1 MAHWLDRQNR
11 TALWVVSLCFMA
23 LGAALLFSTLPSQA
37 DNSIPSATPET
48 AGQSPDRAAGDAV
61 PEAAAMPT
69 LIPVRLALPQPFPP
83 SLTDSLQAWLQQH
96 PEIQVI
102 TDTQTADLSLTMDLA
117 GDVAVERVYVP
128 VARFATV
135 QDEVAASDLLAL
147 WMRGPEGAQPPLA
160 VDADTAA
167 ALSLLW
173 GPPAQVEI
181 FADVPALA
189 TALWQ
194 SPGRLGIV
202 PFDRLVPELKA
213 LTIAGND
220 PTDNQFT
227 PDEYP
232 LVLRLS
238 LTSRPDAEP
247 LAASLRQSLVEA
259 GAHTNRNPDK
269 LTTLIMTGVTAM
281 ARMTALRMEQKGYDY
296 PAKIIGPALSAADLT
311 HISNEIPF
319 VAGCEVDPT
328 ENNLTLCSKPE
339 YLQALRDVGVDLV
352 GLTGNH
358 LNDFGA
364 TASLA
369 SLQFYADQN
378 LPTYGGGANAAAAWQ
393 PLLVEHNGNRLVFVG
408 ANSFGPVG
416 AWATADSPGAAAY
429 SLEAMT
435 QAIAGARQQFQPD
448 LVLAEMQ
455 WEESYDT
462 LPIQSQQEGFRQIKA
477 AGADIVT
484 GVQSHVPQGMEFR
497 DGGLILYGLGNLFF
511 DQMWSQPTRE
521 GLIPRHTIYDGRL
534 LSTKLLTTMLEDFA
548 QPRWTTEQ
556 EREDLLERVF
566 TASGWW

>member
-1 MAHWLDRQNR
+1 MANWLDRQNR
-11 TALWVVSLCFMA
+11 AVLWAASLFLMA
-23 LGAALLFSTLPSQA
+23 VGAALLVSTLLQPANSLPAAPSEA
-37 DNSIPSATPET
+37 PDRLSGGT
-48 AGQSPDRAAGDAV
+48 AGV
-61 PEAAAMPT
+61 EAPQVAPT
-69 LIPVRLALPQPFPP
+69 ATLVPVRLAVPQPFPP
-83 SLTDSLQAWLQQH
+83 SLATSLQTWLQQH
-96 PEIQVI
+96 PEVQVI
-102 TDTQTADLSLTMDLA
+102 TDTQAADLSLTMDLA
-117 GDVAVERVYVP
+117 GDVAVDRVYVP
-128 VARFATV
+128 VARFATL
-135 QDEVAASDLLAL
+135 QDDVAASELLAL
-147 WMRGPEGAQPPLA
+147 WLRGPEGAQQPLA

-173 GPPAQVEI
+173 GPPGQVEI
-181 FADVPALA
+181 FGDVPALA

-194 SPGRLGIV
+194 SPDRLGIV

-213 LTIAGND
+213 LTIGGND
-220 PTDNQFT
+220 PTSNQFS

-232 LVLRLS
+232 LRLQLS
-238 LTSRPDAEP
+238 LTSQADADP
-247 LAASLRQSLVEA
+247 LATSLRESLVEA
-259 GAHTNRNPDK
+259 GAHTNRDPSK

-296 PAKIIGPALSAADLT
+296 PAQVIGPVLSAADLT

-319 VAGCEVDPT
+319 MVDCQVDPS

-358 LNDFGA
+358 LNDFGTA
-364 TASLA
+364 ASLA

-378 LPTYGGGANAAAAWQ
+378 LPTYGGGANATAAWQ
-393 PLLVEHNGNRLVFVG
+393 PLLVEHNGNRLVFLG

-435 QAIAGARQQFQPD
+435 QAIADARQRLQPD
-448 LVLAEMQ
+448 LVLAELQ

-462 LPIQSQQEGFRQIKA
+462 MPIQSQRDGFRQIKA

-484 GVQSHVPQGMEFR
+484 GVQSHVPQAVEFQN
-497 DGGLILYGLGNLFF
+497 GGLILYGLGNLFF

-534 LSTKLLTTMLEDFA
+534 LNTKLLTTVLEDFA
-548 QPRWTTEQ
+548 QPRWTTDQ

>member
-1 MAHWLDRQNR
+1 MANWLDRQNR
-11 TALWVVSLCFMA
+11 AVLWAASLFLMA
-23 LGAALLFSTLPSQA
+23 VGAALLVSTLLQPANSLPAAPSEA
-37 DNSIPSATPET
+37 PDRLSGGT
-48 AGQSPDRAAGDAV
+48 AGV
-61 PEAAAMPT
+61 EAPQVAPT
-69 LIPVRLALPQPFPP
+69 ATLVPVRLAVPQPFPP
-83 SLTDSLQAWLQQH
+83 SLATSLQTWLQQH
-96 PEIQVI
+96 PEVQVI
-102 TDTQTADLSLTMDLA
+102 TDTQAADLSLTMDLA
-117 GDVAVERVYVP
+117 GDMAVDRVYVP
-128 VARFATV
+128 VARFATL
-135 QDEVAASDLLAL
+135 QDDVAASELLTL
-147 WMRGPEGAQPPLA
+147 WLRGPEGAQQPLA

-173 GPPAQVEI
+173 GPPGQVEI
-181 FADVPALA
+181 FGDVPALA

-194 SPGRLGIV
+194 SPDRLGIV

-220 PTDNQFT
+220 PTSNQFS

-232 LVLRLS
+232 LRLQLS
-238 LTSRPDAEP
+238 LTSQPDAGP
-247 LAASLRQSLVEA
+247 LATSLRESLVEA
-259 GAHTNRNPDK
+259 GAHTNRDPSK

-296 PAKIIGPALSAADLT
+296 PAQVIGPVLSAADLT

-319 VAGCEVDPT
+319 MVDCQVDPS

-358 LNDFGA
+358 LNDFGTA
-364 TASLA
+364 ASLA

-378 LPTYGGGANAAAAWQ
+378 LPTYGGGANATAAWQ
-393 PLLVEHNGNRLVFVG
+393 PLLVEHNGNRLVFLG

-435 QAIAGARQQFQPD
+435 QAIADARQRLQPD
-448 LVLAEMQ
+448 LVLAELQ

-462 LPIQSQQEGFRQIKA
+462 MPIQSQRDGFRQIKA

-484 GVQSHVPQGMEFR
+484 GVQSHVPQAVEFQN
-497 DGGLILYGLGNLFF
+497 GGLILYGLGNLFF

-521 GLIPRHTIYDGRL
+521 GLIPRYTIYDGRL
-534 LSTKLLTTMLEDFA
+534 LSTKLLTTVLEDFA
-548 QPRWTTEQ
+548 QPRWTTDQ